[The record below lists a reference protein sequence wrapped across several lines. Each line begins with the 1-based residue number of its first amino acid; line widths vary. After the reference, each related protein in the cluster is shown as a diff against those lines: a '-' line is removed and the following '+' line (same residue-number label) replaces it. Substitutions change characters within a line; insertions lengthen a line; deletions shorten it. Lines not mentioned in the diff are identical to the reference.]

1 MAASTTIIDLRGDS
15 AVAYCGPIQSVV
27 LTNRE
32 VDQASVQFKAL
43 ADPVRLRLLN
53 LLATAPMGE
62 ISACDLVEPT
72 GKSQPTVSH
81 HLKVLRE
88 AGFVR
93 PERRGQWIYYSIVPA
108 QLAAVCAVLG
118 AR

>member
-1 MAASTTIIDLRGDS
+1 MAGSTTIIDLRGES
-15 AVAYCGPIQSVV
+15 AIAYCAPIQSVMV
-27 LTNRE
+27 TDEE
-32 VDQASVQFKAL
+32 VAQAAQQFKAL

-53 LLATAPMGE
+53 LLANAPRGE
-62 ISACDLVEPT
+62 ISACDLVAPA

-93 PERRGQWIYYSIVPA
+93 PERRGQWIYYSIVRE
-108 QLAAVCAVLG
+108 QLAGVCAILG
-118 AR
+118 KN

>member
-1 MAASTTIIDLRGDS
+1 MAGSTVIDLRGEP
-15 AVAYCGPIQSVV
+15 AVTYFGPIQSVV
-27 LTNRE
+27 MTNSE
-32 VDQASVQFKAL
+32 IDQASLQFKAL

-53 LLATAPMGE
+53 LLATAPRGE
-62 ISACDLVEPT
+62 VSACDLVEPT

-93 PERRGQWIYYSIVPA
+93 PERRGQWIYYSIVPS